1 MKRIWIGVVLLGV
14 ILIVGLGIGEFMERT
29 HIPVARDVRQA
40 GELVLRGEWQLA
52 QALVK
57 RGQDRWE
64 EKWPV
69 TAAIADH
76 EPMDEIDA
84 FFAQLKT
91 YEKTHDAVAY
101 SALCSHLGSLLEA
114 ISQGHRCNW
123 WNLM

>member
-1 MKRIWIGVVLLGV
+1 MKRIWIGIVLLGV
-14 ILIVGLGIGEFMERT
+14 LFLGGVGTGEFMEQA
-29 HIPVARDVRQA
+29 HNPVARDVQRA
-40 GELVLRGEWQLA
+40 GELALQGEWALA

-84 FFAQLKT
+84 LFAQLDIYARAK
-91 YEKTHDAVAY
+91 DAQAY
-101 SALCSHLGSLLEA
+101 SALCAHLASLLDA
-114 ISQGHRCNW
+114 ISQSHSFNW

>member
-1 MKRIWIGVVLLGV
+1 MKRIWIGVVLLGAL
-14 ILIVGLGIGEFMERT
+14 LIGGIGTGEFMERAQT
-29 HIPVARDVRQA
+29 SVARDVQRA
-40 GELVLRGEWQLA
+40 GELALEGEWTLA

-84 FFAQLKT
+84 LFAQLETYGKT
-91 YEKTHDAVAY
+91 RDPAAY
-101 SALCSHLGSLLEA
+101 SAICGHLGSLLEA
-114 ISQGHRCNW
+114 LSQGHRCKW

>member
-14 ILIVGLGIGEFMERT
+14 LLLGGFGTGEFMEQA
-29 HIPVARDVRQA
+29 HIPVARDVQRA
-40 GELVLRGEWQLA
+40 GELAMQGQWEKAR
-52 QALVK
+52 ALVK

-84 FFAQLKT
+84 LFAQLAV
-91 YEKTHDAVAY
+91 YERTRDPAAY
-101 SALCSHLGSLLEA
+101 SALCAYLSSQLEA
-114 ISQGHRCNW
+114 LSQGHLCKW

>member
-1 MKRIWIGVVLLGV
+1 MKRIWIGIALLGV
-14 ILIVGLGIGEFMERT
+14 LLIGGVGAGEFMEQA
-29 HIPVARDVRQA
+29 HDPVARDVQRA
-40 GELVLRGEWQLA
+40 GELALEGQWELA

-84 FFAQLKT
+84 LFAQLETYGKT
-91 YEKTHDAVAY
+91 RDSAAY
-101 SALCSHLGSLLEA
+101 SAVCGHLGSLLEA
-114 ISQGHRCNW
+114 LSQGHRCKW

>member
-14 ILIVGLGIGEFMERT
+14 LLIGGIGTGEFMERA
-29 HIPVARDVRQA
+29 HIPVARDVQRA
-40 GELVLRGEWQLA
+40 GELALQGEWTLA

-84 FFAQLKT
+84 LFAQLKT
-91 YEKTHDAVAY
+91 YEKTRDPAAY
-101 SALCSHLGSLLEA
+101 SALCGHLGSLLEA
-114 ISQGHRCNW
+114 LSQGHRCKW

>member
-1 MKRIWIGVVLLGV
+1 MKRIWIGIVLLGV
-14 ILIVGLGIGEFMERT
+14 LLISGIGAGEFMEQA
-29 HIPVARDVRQA
+29 HDPVARDVRQA
-40 GELVLRGEWQLA
+40 GDLALQGQWELA

-84 FFAQLKT
+84 LFAQLEVYAAAKDQIT
-91 YEKTHDAVAY
+91 YT
-101 SALCSHLGSLLEA
+101 ALCAHLASLLEA
-114 ISQGHRCNW
+114 ISQSHSLNW

>member
-1 MKRIWIGVVLLGV
+1 MKRIWIGIVLLGLL
-14 ILIVGLGIGEFMERT
+14 LIGGIGTGEFMEQA
-29 HIPVARDVRQA
+29 HDPVARDVRQA
-40 GELVLRGEWQLA
+40 GEVVLRDQWELA

-57 RGQDRWE
+57 RAQDRWE

-84 FFAQLKT
+84 LFAQLET
-91 YEKTHDAVAY
+91 SGQTRDSAAY
-101 SALCSHLGSLLEA
+101 SAICSHLGSLLEA
-114 ISQGHRCNW
+114 LSQGHRCKW

>member
-1 MKRIWIGVVLLGV
+1 MKRIWIGVVLLGAL
-14 ILIVGLGIGEFMERT
+14 LIGGIGTGEFMERAQT
-29 HIPVARDVRQA
+29 SVARDVQRA
-40 GELVLRGEWQLA
+40 GELALQGEWTLA

-84 FFAQLKT
+84 LFAQLKT
-91 YEKTHDAVAY
+91 YEKTRDPAAY
-101 SALCSHLGSLLEA
+101 SALCGHLGSLLEA
-114 ISQGHRCNW
+114 LSQGHRCKW

>member
-1 MKRIWIGVVLLGV
+1 MKRIWIGIVLLGV
-14 ILIVGLGIGEFMERT
+14 LLIGGIATGEFMEQA
-29 HIPVARDVRQA
+29 HIPVAQDVRQA
-40 GELVLRGEWQLA
+40 GEVVLRDQWELA

-57 RGQDRWE
+57 RAQDRWE

-84 FFAQLKT
+84 LFAQLKT
-91 YEKTHDAVAY
+91 YAAAKEEIAY
-101 SALCSHLGSLLEA
+101 SAACAHLASLLEA
-114 ISQGHRCNW
+114 MSHSHSCNW

>member
-1 MKRIWIGVVLLGV
+1 MKRIWIGIVLLGV
-14 ILIVGLGIGEFMERT
+14 LLVGGVGAGEFMDRA
-29 HIPVARDVRQA
+29 HDPVARDVQRA
-40 GELVLRGEWQLA
+40 GKLVLQGEWTLA
-52 QALVK
+52 QAMVK

-84 FFAQLKT
+84 LFAQLETYGKT
-91 YEKTHDAVAY
+91 RDPAAY
-101 SALCSHLGSLLEA
+101 SALCGHLGSLLEA
-114 ISQGHRCNW
+114 LSQGHRCKW

>member
-14 ILIVGLGIGEFMERT
+14 LLLGGMGTGEFMEQA
-29 HIPVARDVRQA
+29 HIPVARDVQQA
-40 GELVLRGEWQLA
+40 GELVLRGQWELA
-52 QALVK
+52 HALVN
-57 RGQDRWE
+57 RGKERWE

-84 FFAQLKT
+84 LFAQLET
-91 YEKTHDAVAY
+91 YEKTRDPAAY
-101 SALCSHLGSLLEA
+101 SAICAHLGSLLEA
-114 ISQGHRCNW
+114 LSQGYRCKW

>member
-14 ILIVGLGIGEFMERT
+14 LLLGGIGTGEFMEQA
-29 HIPVARDVRQA
+29 HIPVARDVQQA
-40 GELVLRGEWQLA
+40 GELVLQGQWELA

-84 FFAQLKT
+84 LFAQLKT
-91 YEKTHDAVAY
+91 YAAAKEEIAY
-101 SALCSHLGSLLEA
+101 SAACAHLASLLEA
-114 ISQGHRCNW
+114 MSHSHSCNW

>member
-1 MKRIWIGVVLLGV
+1 MKRIWIGVVLLGAL
-14 ILIVGLGIGEFMERT
+14 LIGGIGTGEFMEQAQT
-29 HIPVARDVRQA
+29 SVARDVQRA
-40 GELVLRGEWQLA
+40 GELALEGEWTLA

-84 FFAQLKT
+84 LFAQLKT
-91 YEKTHDAVAY
+91 YEKTRDGAAY

-114 ISQGHRCNW
+114 LSQGHRCKW

>member
-1 MKRIWIGVVLLGV
+1 MKRIWIGIVLLGV
-14 ILIVGLGIGEFMERT
+14 LLIGGIGTGEFMEQA
-29 HIPVARDVRQA
+29 HDPVARDVRQA
-40 GELVLRGEWQLA
+40 GEVVLRDQWELA

-57 RGQDRWE
+57 RAQDRWE

-84 FFAQLKT
+84 LFAQLET
-91 YEKTHDAVAY
+91 YEKTRDPAAY
-101 SALCSHLGSLLEA
+101 SAICAHLGSSLEA
-114 ISQGHRCNW
+114 LSQGYRCKW

>member
-1 MKRIWIGVVLLGV
+1 MKRIWIGIVLLGV
-14 ILIVGLGIGEFMERT
+14 LFLGGVGTGEFMEQA
-29 HIPVARDVRQA
+29 HNPVARDVQRA
-40 GELVLRGEWQLA
+40 GELALQGEWALA

-84 FFAQLKT
+84 LFAQLNV
-91 YEKTHDAVAY
+91 YADAKEALAY
-101 SALCSHLGSLLEA
+101 SAACAHLASLLEA
-114 ISQGHRCNW
+114 ISHSHSLTW